1 MSFHHCLSQ
10 RDGGQVWTSLGR
22 LWLTTFAL
30 GECSS
35 NRVTFATARPDRPA
49 ERAFDIPVGNH
60 RIGNEPFYA
69 MIAPS
74 TARQEAVDSFR
85 CGSPRTAGP
94 CSYVVICYPP

>member
-1 MSFHHCLSQ
+1 MADRC
-10 RDGGQVWTSLGR
+10 GNSLER
-22 LWLTTFAL
+22 LWLTTVAL
-30 GECSS
+30 VGCSS

-74 TARQEAVDSFR
+74 TARQRRWTCPDAGRQDRRAVQL
-85 CGSPRTAGP
+85 CGHLLCPLTDAAS
-94 CSYVVICYPP
+94 

>member
-1 MSFHHCLSQ
+1 MADRC
-10 RDGGQVWTSLGR
+10 GNSLER
-22 LWLTTFAL
+22 LWLTTVAL
-30 GECSS
+30 VGCSS

-74 TARQEAVDSFR
+74 TARQRRWTCPDAGRPGPPGRAVMWSSVIPLDSRRFE
-85 CGSPRTAGP
+85 
-94 CSYVVICYPP
+94 IIF